1 MSGEARHDEVDS
13 ASEQPS
19 FGTTHWSLVAAAASA
34 DSHARRAALESLCR
48 VYWYPIYAFIRRLGN
63 PPDEA
68 ADLTQSFF
76 LELLSKDRLARV
88 DAERGRFRAFVRTAV
103 RHFVANQRRG
113 ELAQKR
119 GGGRTVVSFEIST
132 GESRYQ
138 CEPVDEVTPE
148 HLFERRWALTITN
161 AALANLESRYAADG
175 RAELFQQLAPFLS
188 GSGPCGYAELAER
201 LGMTEAA
208 VKTAIHRL
216 RVRCRELIRAEVGQT
231 VESPDAIDD
240 ELRHLFQVLAE

>member
-1 MSGEARHDEVDS
+1 MPGGNRKDDAGS
-13 ASEQPS
+13 AVGPWS
-19 FGTTHWSLVAAAASA
+19 FATTRWSLVAAAASA
-34 DSHARRAALESLCR
+34 DSASRRSALEALCR

-63 PPDEA
+63 QPDEA

-76 LELLSKDRLARV
+76 LELLAKNQLTRV

-132 GESRYQ
+132 GESLYQ
-138 CEPVDEVTPE
+138 CEPIDEVTPE
-148 HLFERRWALTITN
+148 HLFERRWALAITN
-161 AALANLESRYAADG
+161 AALANLEARYAADG

-188 GSGPCGYAELAER
+188 GSGPCGYMELAER

-216 RVRCRELIRAEVGQT
+216 RVRCRDLIRAEVAHT